1 MPPESDVIRV
11 RHMLN
16 ASRDAL
22 SYVVGRTRADL
33 ITDTMLVRALVK
45 CIEIVGEAASKVTPG
60 TKDEL
65 STVPWADIVGTRHR
79 LIHVYFEVDLER
91 VCDTIAIDLPPL
103 IESLEP
109 VIEEEHK

>member
-22 SYVVGRTRADL
+22 SYVAGRTRADL
-33 ITDTMLVRALVK
+33 ATDTMLVRALVK
-45 CIEIVGEAASKVTPG
+45 CIEIVGEAASRVTPE

-65 STVPWADIVGTRHR
+65 SAVPWVDIVGMRNR
-79 LIHVYFEVDLER
+79 LIHTYYDVDLDVVWATVE
-91 VCDTIAIDLPPL
+91 VDLPPL
-103 IESLEP
+103 VAALVSWLP
-109 VIEEEHK
+109 PQ

>member
-1 MPPESDVIRV
+1 
-11 RHMLN
+11 MLN

-65 STVPWADIVGTRHR
+65 STVPWADIVGMRNR
-79 LIHVYFEVDLER
+79 LIHTYYDVDLE
-91 VCDTIAIDLPPL
+91 VVWATVEVDLPPL
-103 IESLEP
+103 VAALDSWLSP
-109 VIEEEHK
+109 R